1 MEGIIS
7 PVFGCKISRIK
18 RHKGNF
24 FESFSYLV
32 GYQNYKMAYFC
43 RMEKLLPIAIEAA
56 SKAGK
61 AIMEVYA
68 TPFEVYIKDDDSPV
82 TQADLRASNI
92 IKETLKP
99 TGLPFVSEEDL
110 PPDRSQFNRYWLVDP
125 LDGTVE
131 FVNRNGE
138 FTVNIALIDNKQPV
152 LGVIYAPVMETL
164 WYNDEDKIYKEIGGK
179 MVLSG
184 LCRQGVMTP
193 CPYRESEKPRK
204 ESPFTVLV
212 SRSHRTQEV
221 DDYINKVLRPAHPDL
236 VIDTQGSSLKFA
248 RLAEGTADVYV
259 CYSKTKE
266 WDTAAAD
273 AILRAAGGKVLRIS
287 DGQPLE
293 YSKKDYPNP
302 PFVAWAASEKC

>member
-1 MEGIIS
+1 
-7 PVFGCKISRIK
+7 
-18 RHKGNF
+18 
-24 FESFSYLV
+24 
-32 GYQNYKMAYFC
+32 
-43 RMEKLLPIAIEAA
+43 MEKLLTIAIEAA
-56 SKAGK
+56 LKAGK

-68 TPFEVYIKDDDSPV
+68 TPFEVYTKDDASPV

-110 PPDRSQFNRYWLVDP
+110 LLDRSQYNRYWLVDP

-138 FTVNIALIDNKQPV
+138 FTVNIALIDDKQPV
-152 LGVIYAPVMETL
+152 LGVIYAPVLDKL
-164 WYNDEDKIYKEIGGK
+164 WTS
-179 MVLSG
+179 VG
-184 LCRQGVMTP
+184 LPHCDSPTKR
-193 CPYRESEKPRK
+193 
-204 ESPFTVLV
+204 PFTVLV
-212 SRSHRTQEV
+212 SRSHRTPEV
-221 DDYINKVLRPAHPDL
+221 DEYINKVLRPVHPDL

-248 RLAEGTADVYV
+248 RLAEGSADVYV

-293 YSKKDYPNP
+293 YSKKEYPNP
-302 PFVAWAASEKC
+302 PFVAWAATK

>member
-1 MEGIIS
+1 MKE
-7 PVFGCKISRIK
+7 
-18 RHKGNF
+18 
-24 FESFSYLV
+24 
-32 GYQNYKMAYFC
+32 
-43 RMEKLLPIAIEAA
+43 LLQYAIDAA
-56 SKAGK
+56 LKAGK

-68 TPFEVYIKDDDSPV
+68 QPFEVYTKDDDSPV

-92 IKETLKP
+92 IKEVLKP

-110 PPDRSQFNRYWLVDP
+110 PPDRSQYKRYWLVDP

-138 FTVNIALIDNKQPV
+138 FTVNIALIDDKQPV
-152 LGVIYAPVMETL
+152 LGVIYAPVMDRMWNAECGMRN
-164 WYNDEDKIYKEIGGK
+164 YECGIAQGDA
-179 MVLSG
+179 G
-184 LCRQGVMTP
+184 LR
-193 CPYRESEKPRK
+193 PYSAFSIPHSEFPR
-204 ESPFTVLV
+204 PFTVLV
-212 SRSHRTQEV
+212 SRSHRTPEV
-221 DDYINKVLRPAHPDL
+221 DAYINKVLRPVHPDL

-248 RLAEGTADVYV
+248 RLAEGSADVYV

-287 DGQPLE
+287 DGLPLE

-302 PFVAWAASEKC
+302 PFVAFAPASSLMV

>member
-1 MEGIIS
+1 
-7 PVFGCKISRIK
+7 
-18 RHKGNF
+18 
-24 FESFSYLV
+24 
-32 GYQNYKMAYFC
+32 MAYFC
-43 RMEKLLPIAIEAA
+43 GMENLLPIAIEAA
-56 SKAGK
+56 RQAGN

-68 TPFEVYIKDDDSPV
+68 KPFEVYTKDDDSPV

-110 PPDRSQFNRYWLVDP
+110 PLDRSQFERYWLVDP

-152 LGVIYAPVMETL
+152 LGVIYAPVTDTI
-164 WYNDEDKIYKEIGGK
+164 WYNDNEKVYKDT
-179 MVLSG
+179 G
-184 LCRQGVMTP
+184 LRDTGHETTGSSRVSQSRVS
-193 CPYRESEKPRK
+193 R
-204 ESPFTVLV
+204 PFTVLV
-212 SRSHRTQEV
+212 SRSHRTSEV
-221 DDYINKVLRPAHPDL
+221 DDYINKVLRPDHPDL

-287 DGQPLE
+287 DGMPLE

-302 PFVAWAASEKC
+302 PFVAWAK

>member
-1 MEGIIS
+1 MELAQ
-7 PVFGCKISRIK
+7 
-18 RHKGNF
+18 H
-24 FESFSYLV
+24 
-32 GYQNYKMAYFC
+32 
-43 RMEKLLPIAIEAA
+43 AA
-56 SKAGK
+56 LEAGK

-68 TPFEVYIKDDDSPV
+68 QPFEVYTKDDDSPV

-92 IKETLKP
+92 IKDILKP

-152 LGVIYAPVMETL
+152 LGVIYAPVLDRM
-164 WYNDEDKIYKEIGGK
+164 WDSVRVG
-179 MVLSG
+179 LSHYG
-184 LCRQGVMTP
+184 S
-193 CPYRESEKPRK
+193 REER
-204 ESPFTVLV
+204 PFTVLV
-212 SRSHRTQEV
+212 SRSHRTREV
-221 DDYINKVLRPAHPDL
+221 DDYINKVLRPAHPGL

-248 RLAEGTADVYV
+248 RLAEGSADVYV

-273 AILRAAGGKVLRIS
+273 AILRAAGGKVLRIN

-293 YSKKDYPNP
+293 YSKKEYPNP
-302 PFVAWAASEKC
+302 PFVAWAAGR

>member
-1 MEGIIS
+1 ME
-7 PVFGCKISRIK
+7 
-18 RHKGNF
+18 
-24 FESFSYLV
+24 E
-32 GYQNYKMAYFC
+32 
-43 RMEKLLPIAIEAA
+43 LLRLAQQAA
-56 SKAGK
+56 LEAGK

-68 TPFEVYIKDDDSPV
+68 QPFEVYTKDDNSPV

-92 IKETLKP
+92 IKEMLSP

-152 LGVIYAPVMETL
+152 LGVIYAPVLDRMWNAECGMQNAECGMQNAELLPPTGHSAFSIDSVGCFAFH
-164 WYNDEDKIYKEIGGK
+164 NSAFSIKQE
-179 MVLSG
+179 
-184 LCRQGVMTP
+184 R
-193 CPYRESEKPRK
+193 
-204 ESPFTVLV
+204 PFTVLV
-212 SRSHRTQEV
+212 SRSHRTPEV
-221 DDYINKVLRPAHPDL
+221 DAYINKVLRPAHPDL

-248 RLAEGTADVYV
+248 RLAEGSADVYV

-293 YSKKDYPNP
+293 YSKEDYPNP
-302 PFVAWAASEKC
+302 PFVAWAKTFQ

>member
-1 MEGIIS
+1 M
-7 PVFGCKISRIK
+7 
-18 RHKGNF
+18 
-24 FESFSYLV
+24 
-32 GYQNYKMAYFC
+32 YFC
-43 RMEKLLPIAIEAA
+43 DMEKLLQFAIHAA
-56 SKAGK
+56 RKAGK

-68 TPFEVYIKDDDSPV
+68 QPFEVYTKDDDSPV

-92 IKETLKP
+92 IKEILKP

-110 PPDRSQFNRYWLVDP
+110 PPDRSQYKRYWLVDP

-138 FTVNIALIDNKQPV
+138 FTVNIALIDDKQPV
-152 LGVIYAPVMETL
+152 LGVIYAPVM
-164 WYNDEDKIYKEIGGK
+164 DKMWDSMHVG
-179 MVLSG
+179 LSHCG
-184 LCRQGVMTP
+184 SRTE
-193 CPYRESEKPRK
+193 R
-204 ESPFTVLV
+204 PFTVLV
-212 SRSHRTQEV
+212 SRSHRTPEV
-221 DDYINKVLRPAHPDL
+221 DAYINKVLRPAHPDL

-248 RLAEGTADVYV
+248 RLAEGSADVYV

-293 YSKKDYPNP
+293 YSKKEYPNP
-302 PFVAWAASEKC
+302 PFVAWARIS

>member
-1 MEGIIS
+1 MEQLL
-7 PVFGCKISRIK
+7 KIA
-18 RHKGNF
+18 
-24 FESFSYLV
+24 
-32 GYQNYKMAYFC
+32 QQ
-43 RMEKLLPIAIEAA
+43 AA
-56 SKAGK
+56 LEAGK

-68 TPFEVYIKDDDSPV
+68 QPFEVYTKDDDSPV

-92 IKETLKP
+92 IKEILKP

-110 PPDRSQFNRYWLVDP
+110 PADRSQFKRYWLVDP

-152 LGVIYAPVMETL
+152 MGVIYAPVT
-164 WYNDEDKIYKEIGGK
+164 DKMWDSVHVG
-179 MVLSG
+179 LSHCG
-184 LCRQGVMTP
+184 SRTN
-193 CPYRESEKPRK
+193 RS
-204 ESPFTVLV
+204 FTVLV
-212 SRSHRTQEV
+212 SRSHRTPEV
-221 DDYINKVLRPAHPDL
+221 DAYINKVLRPAHPDL

-248 RLAEGTADVYV
+248 RLAEGSADVYV

-293 YSKKDYPNP
+293 YSKADYPNP
-302 PFVAWAASEKC
+302 PFVAWASGQKPL

>member
-1 MEGIIS
+1 ME
-7 PVFGCKISRIK
+7 
-18 RHKGNF
+18 
-24 FESFSYLV
+24 
-32 GYQNYKMAYFC
+32 Q
-43 RMEKLLPIAIEAA
+43 LLELAQHAA
-56 SKAGK
+56 LEAGK

-68 TPFEVYIKDDDSPV
+68 QPFEVYTKDDDSPV

-92 IKETLKP
+92 IKEILKP

-110 PPDRSQFNRYWLVDP
+110 PPDRSQFTRYWLVDP

-152 LGVIYAPVMETL
+152 LGVIYAPVLDRM
-164 WYNDEDKIYKEIGGK
+164 WDSVRVG
-179 MVLSG
+179 LSHYG
-184 LCRQGVMTP
+184 S
-193 CPYRESEKPRK
+193 REER
-204 ESPFTVLV
+204 PFTVLV
-212 SRSHRTQEV
+212 SRSHRTPEV
-221 DDYINKVLRPAHPDL
+221 DEYINKVLRPATPDL
-236 VIDTQGSSLKFA
+236 IIDTQGSSLKFA
-248 RLAEGTADVYV
+248 RLADGSADVYV

-293 YSKKDYPNP
+293 YSKKEYPNP
-302 PFVAWAASEKC
+302 PFVAWAAGR

>member
-1 MEGIIS
+1 M
-7 PVFGCKISRIK
+7 K
-18 RHKGNF
+18 
-24 FESFSYLV
+24 
-32 GYQNYKMAYFC
+32 Q
-43 RMEKLLPIAIEAA
+43 LLELAQHAA
-56 SKAGK
+56 LEAGK

-68 TPFEVYIKDDDSPV
+68 QPFEVYTKDDDSPV

-92 IKETLKP
+92 IKEILKP

-152 LGVIYAPVMETL
+152 LGVIYAPVMDRM
-164 WYNDEDKIYKEIGGK
+164 WKCYAFD
-179 MVLSG
+179 
-184 LCRQGVMTP
+184 GVNAECGMRNAELLTP
-193 CPYRESEKPRK
+193 LGHSAFRIHNSAFSTKQER
-204 ESPFTVLV
+204 PFTVLV
-212 SRSHRTQEV
+212 SRSHRTPEV
-221 DDYINKVLRPAHPDL
+221 DEYINKVLRPAHPDL

-248 RLAEGTADVYV
+248 RLAERSADVYV

-273 AILRAAGGKVLRIS
+273 AILRASGGKVLRIN

-293 YSKKDYPNP
+293 YSKKEYPNP
-302 PFVAWAASEKC
+302 PFVAWAANRNTL

>member
-1 MEGIIS
+1 ME
-7 PVFGCKISRIK
+7 
-18 RHKGNF
+18 
-24 FESFSYLV
+24 
-32 GYQNYKMAYFC
+32 Q
-43 RMEKLLPIAIEAA
+43 LLELAQYAA
-56 SKAGK
+56 REAGK
-61 AIMEVYA
+61 SIMKVYA
-68 TPFEVYIKDDDSPV
+68 QPFEVYTKDDDSPV

-92 IKETLKP
+92 IKEILKP

-152 LGVIYAPVMETL
+152 LGVIYAPVM
-164 WYNDEDKIYKEIGGK
+164 DKMWKCYAFDGVNAECGMQNAELSPQIGHSAFSIK
-179 MVLSG
+179 
-184 LCRQGVMTP
+184 
-193 CPYRESEKPRK
+193 RER
-204 ESPFTVLV
+204 PFTVLV
-212 SRSHRTQEV
+212 SRSHRTPEV
-221 DDYINKVLRPAHPDL
+221 DEYINKVLRPVHPNL

-248 RLAEGTADVYV
+248 RLAEGSADVYV

-273 AILRAAGGKVLRIS
+273 AILRASGGKVLRIS

-293 YSKKDYPNP
+293 YSKEDYPNP
-302 PFVAWAASEKC
+302 PFVAWAAGR

>member
-1 MEGIIS
+1 MKE
-7 PVFGCKISRIK
+7 
-18 RHKGNF
+18 
-24 FESFSYLV
+24 
-32 GYQNYKMAYFC
+32 
-43 RMEKLLPIAIEAA
+43 LLQYAIYAA
-56 SKAGK
+56 REAGK

-68 TPFEVYIKDDDSPV
+68 QPFEVYTKDDDSPV

-92 IKETLKP
+92 IKNILKP

-110 PPDRSQFNRYWLVDP
+110 PPDRSQYKRYWLVDP

-138 FTVNIALIDNKQPV
+138 FTVNIALIDDKQPV
-152 LGVIYAPVMETL
+152 LGVIYAPVL
-164 WYNDEDKIYKEIGGK
+164 DKMWNAECGMRNAELLPPIGHLAFSIHNSAFSTK
-179 MVLSG
+179 QE
-184 LCRQGVMTP
+184 R
-193 CPYRESEKPRK
+193 
-204 ESPFTVLV
+204 PFTVLV
-212 SRSHRTQEV
+212 SRSHRTPEV
-221 DDYINKVLRPAHPDL
+221 DAYINKVLRPAHPDL
-236 VIDTQGSSLKFA
+236 VIDTQVSSLKFA
-248 RLAEGTADVYV
+248 RLAEGSANVYV

-302 PFVAWAASEKC
+302 PFVAWAAER

>member
-1 MEGIIS
+1 MKET
-7 PVFGCKISRIK
+7 FLKY
-18 RHKGNF
+18 
-24 FESFSYLV
+24 FSYYADL
-32 GYQNYKMAYFC
+32 QWNILYFC
-43 RMEKLLPIAIEAA
+43 SMEQLLKLAQQAA
-56 SKAGK
+56 LEAGK
-61 AIMEVYA
+61 AIMEVYEQ
-68 TPFEVYIKDDDSPV
+68 PFEVYIKDDDSPV

-92 IKETLKP
+92 IKEILKP

-110 PPDRSQFNRYWLVDP
+110 PPDRSQYKRYWLVDP

-152 LGVIYAPVMETL
+152 LGVIYAPVM
-164 WYNDEDKIYKEIGGK
+164 DKMWDSMHIG
-179 MVLSG
+179 LSHCG
-184 LCRQGVMTP
+184 SRTE
-193 CPYRESEKPRK
+193 R
-204 ESPFTVLV
+204 PFTILV
-212 SRSHRTQEV
+212 SRSHRTPEV
-221 DDYINKVLRPAHPDL
+221 DEYINKVLRPTHPDL

-248 RLAEGTADVYV
+248 RLAENTADVYV

-293 YSKKDYPNP
+293 YSKKEYPNP
-302 PFVAWAASEKC
+302 PFVALSRQNY